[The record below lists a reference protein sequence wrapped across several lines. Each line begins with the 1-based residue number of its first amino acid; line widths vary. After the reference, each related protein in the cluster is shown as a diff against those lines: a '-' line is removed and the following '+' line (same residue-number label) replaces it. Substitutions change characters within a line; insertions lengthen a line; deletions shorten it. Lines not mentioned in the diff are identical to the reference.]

1 MLKGKIMAND
11 LATLEPVDVKSQ
23 PYVPTV
29 SVQAPATKNL
39 IQQTTDNY
47 EQEFDQ
53 ARINRDPVKAFELSV
68 KAKGTPIGD
77 AASHAATLYA
87 QGAADFRKIN
97 DPVEKAGGI
106 QTPEG
111 RVEAAK
117 IFYSTKDNPKYGS
130 ALLALLLGQKEAAY
144 RALTG
149 GMEIKKTIL
158 DNKGE
163 QVQLVT
169 NEVGD
174 LISATDFKTGKLLTP
189 QDMVKRQVGVYS
201 SFENTLAYITAKDTA
216 KINND
221 AWNASQKQNNAWS
234 AYGQAIVPTID
245 RIKNIGS
252 QSWFKELPS
261 EVQSK
266 LLEFGTRAIGSA
278 SSASRSSTGLEM
290 IQRNATENKGLQI
303 SDQIASALGLGK
315 DQGPWK
321 WSVDGTRA
329 VSTKDGI
336 SKSIS
341 DLAQA
346 SNTISGQN
354 ELSSQFKQTQEQLAT
369 YLKTYKLPPEQQAQV
384 MDFFKTSNDLGNSL
398 LEMTK
403 NHGLPAYLYL
413 PGQLSSVDQKSRLQA
428 QAEQL
433 SLIPTLTANFGEYAR
448 GLKQAA
454 SEGNLIPSPYEAE
467 KGYAKTDFYQSAIK
481 QTKDKMNAIIMSAP
495 EVRQETPSKTSAVK
509 PPAVNKSTIAKP
521 PVSSIPEG
529 SVPYKK
535 DKKTGQTVYKAP
547 DGSLHW

>member
-1 MLKGKIMAND
+1 MAND

>member
-1 MLKGKIMAND
+1 LLKGKIMAND